1 MPHAFT
7 REKLFADNSDRPQRN
22 NRWTFPPTMRSSS
35 FDDSP
40 GLTWCFGVIE
50 NENVTKHSFGRRLF
64 SKIPPDAPTC
74 SDTMSVESFVFIVD
88 DDPAFAESLSTL
100 ITSMGART
108 KTFTSADDYLDQFD
122 PQVPGCLILDV
133 RMQRTSGLVLQEQL
147 SKLPLSPAIIIMT
160 GHAEVPT
167 ALRAMRMGAVDFLQK
182 TFSETE
188 LFEAVQRALTQD
200 ARTRH
205 EYYRKEAIERRFSQL
220 TPPERSVLNQVL
232 QGEANKSIAASLGVS
247 RRTVEDRRAR
257 IMQKLEVESLADL
270 VRVSMEA
277 GVQT

>member
-1 MPHAFT
+1 
-7 REKLFADNSDRPQRN
+7 
-22 NRWTFPPTMRSSS
+22 
-35 FDDSP
+35 
-40 GLTWCFGVIE
+40 
-50 NENVTKHSFGRRLF
+50 
-64 SKIPPDAPTC
+64 
-74 SDTMSVESFVFIVD
+74 MSVEPIVFIVD

-108 KTFTSADDYLDQFD
+108 KVFTSSDAYLEQFD
-122 PQVPGCLILDV
+122 PEVPGCLILDV
-133 RMQRTSGLVLQEQL
+133 RMQRTSGLALQEQL

-160 GHAEVPT
+160 GHAEVPI

-182 TFSETE
+182 TFTETE
-188 LFEAVQRALTQD
+188 LFEAVQRALVQD
-200 ARTRH
+200 ARARN
-205 EYYRKEAIERRFSQL
+205 EYYRREAIERRFAQL

-232 QGEANKSIAASLGVS
+232 QGEANKSIAANLGVS

-277 GVQT
+277 GLQT

>member
-1 MPHAFT
+1 MS
-7 REKLFADNSDRPQRN
+7 NSV
-22 NRWTFPPTMRSSS
+22 S
-35 FDDSP
+35 
-40 GLTWCFGVIE
+40 
-50 NENVTKHSFGRRLF
+50 
-64 SKIPPDAPTC
+64 
-74 SDTMSVESFVFIVD
+74 MSVEPLVFIVD

-108 KTFTSADDYLDQFD
+108 KTFTSAEAYLEQFD
-122 PQVPGCLILDV
+122 PQIPGCLILDV

-147 SKLPLSPAIIIMT
+147 SKLPLSPAVIIMT

-182 TFSETE
+182 TFTETE
-188 LFEAVQRALTQD
+188 LFEAVQRALVQD
-200 ARTRH
+200 ARARN
-205 EYYRKEAIERRFSQL
+205 EYYRKEAIERRFAQL
-220 TPPERSVLNQVL
+220 TSPERSVLSQVL

-257 IMQKLEVESLADL
+257 IMKKLEVESLADL
-270 VRVSMEA
+270 VRVAMEA